1 MEHKSFAYARVSSRD
16 QNLARQLENL
26 KQYVPDNR
34 DIFVDKQSGK
44 NTDRPGL
51 QLLMH
56 ALRSGDTVY
65 LHSLDRLGRNKED
78 IKDIL
83 RELKEKKVIVRIL
96 DLPTSMVTTNDEVTG
111 ATMEMVNNL
120 LIEVLGYVAE
130 MERRNIRKR
139 QEEGIE
145 IAKEKGVKFMLPV
158 DTKIGK
164 EFKPDTESKTVPWTE
179 IPDGWEGFDI
189 GTKTIEMFSEELKN
203 AKTVVWNGPVGL
215 FEFDQF
221 AIGTSSIAK
230 VLSEIDATTI
240 IGGGDSAA
248 AVKKAGLE
256 DKMTHISTGGGA
268 SLEFLEGKKLPGI
281 ECLLDK

>member
-16 QNLARQLENL
+16 QNLARQLESL
-26 KQYVPDNR
+26 KQYVPDDR

-51 QLLMH
+51 QLLLH
-56 ALRSGDTVY
+56 LLRSGDTLY

-78 IKDIL
+78 IKNIL

-96 DLPTSMVTTNDEVTG
+96 DLPTSMVTTDDEVTG

-145 IAKEKGVKFMLPV
+145 IAKEKGVKFGRKRLPWPETWEEDYIQWKNKKCTAMSLIKKYGWNSTSFYRKV
-158 DTKIGK
+158 QEWETDINNKCQGK
-164 EFKPDTESKTVPWTE
+164 QSKV
-179 IPDGWEGFDI
+179 
-189 GTKTIEMFSEELKN
+189 
-203 AKTVVWNGPVGL
+203 
-215 FEFDQF
+215 
-221 AIGTSSIAK
+221 
-230 VLSEIDATTI
+230 
-240 IGGGDSAA
+240 
-248 AVKKAGLE
+248 
-256 DKMTHISTGGGA
+256 
-268 SLEFLEGKKLPGI
+268 
-281 ECLLDK
+281 

>member
-16 QNLARQLENL
+16 QNLARQLESL
-26 KQYVPDNR
+26 KQYVPDDR

-51 QLLMH
+51 QLLLH
-56 ALRSGDTVY
+56 LLRSGDTLY

-78 IKDIL
+78 IKNIL
-83 RELKEKKVIVRIL
+83 RELKEKKVFVRIL

-145 IAKEKGVKFMLPV
+145 IAKEKGVKF
-158 DTKIGK
+158 GR
-164 EFKPDTESKTVPWTE
+164 
-179 IPDGWEGFDI
+179 
-189 GTKTIEMFSEELKN
+189 
-203 AKTVVWNGPVGL
+203 
-215 FEFDQF
+215 
-221 AIGTSSIAK
+221 
-230 VLSEIDATTI
+230 
-240 IGGGDSAA
+240 
-248 AVKKAGLE
+248 
-256 DKMTHISTGGGA
+256 
-268 SLEFLEGKKLPGI
+268 KKLPWPETWEEDYIQWKNKKCTAMSLIKKYGWNSTSFYRKVQEWETDI
-281 ECLLDK
+281 NNKCQGKPSKV

>member
-16 QNLARQLENL
+16 QNLARQLESL
-26 KQYVPDNR
+26 KQYVPDDR

-51 QLLMH
+51 QLLLH
-56 ALRSGDTVY
+56 LLRSGDTLY

-78 IKDIL
+78 IKNIL

-96 DLPTSMVTTNDEVTG
+96 DLPTSMVTTDDEVTG

-145 IAKEKGVKFMLPV
+145 VAKEKGVKF
-158 DTKIGK
+158 GR
-164 EFKPDTESKTVPWTE
+164 
-179 IPDGWEGFDI
+179 
-189 GTKTIEMFSEELKN
+189 
-203 AKTVVWNGPVGL
+203 
-215 FEFDQF
+215 
-221 AIGTSSIAK
+221 
-230 VLSEIDATTI
+230 
-240 IGGGDSAA
+240 
-248 AVKKAGLE
+248 
-256 DKMTHISTGGGA
+256 
-268 SLEFLEGKKLPGI
+268 KKLPWPETWEEDYIQWKNKRCTAMSLIKKYGWNSTSFYRKVQEWETDI
-281 ECLLDK
+281 NNKCQGKQSKV

>member
-16 QNLARQLENL
+16 QNLARQLESL
-26 KQYVPDNR
+26 KQYVPDDR

-51 QLLMH
+51 QLLLH
-56 ALRSGDTVY
+56 LLRSGDTLY

-78 IKDIL
+78 IKNIL

-96 DLPTSMVTTNDEVTG
+96 DLPTSMVTTDDEVTG

-145 IAKEKGVKFMLPV
+145 IAKEKGVKF
-158 DTKIGK
+158 GR
-164 EFKPDTESKTVPWTE
+164 
-179 IPDGWEGFDI
+179 
-189 GTKTIEMFSEELKN
+189 
-203 AKTVVWNGPVGL
+203 
-215 FEFDQF
+215 
-221 AIGTSSIAK
+221 
-230 VLSEIDATTI
+230 
-240 IGGGDSAA
+240 
-248 AVKKAGLE
+248 
-256 DKMTHISTGGGA
+256 
-268 SLEFLEGKKLPGI
+268 KKLPWPETWEEDYIQWKNKRCTAMSLIKKYGWNSTSFYRKVQEWETDI
-281 ECLLDK
+281 NNKCQGKQSKV

>member
-78 IKDIL
+78 IKNIL
-83 RELKEKKVIVRIL
+83 RALKEKKVFVRIL

-111 ATMEMVNNL
+111 ATLQMVNNL

-145 IAKEKGVKFMLPV
+145 IAREKGIKF
-158 DTKIGK
+158 GR
-164 EFKPDTESKTVPWTE
+164 
-179 IPDGWEGFDI
+179 
-189 GTKTIEMFSEELKN
+189 
-203 AKTVVWNGPVGL
+203 
-215 FEFDQF
+215 
-221 AIGTSSIAK
+221 
-230 VLSEIDATTI
+230 
-240 IGGGDSAA
+240 
-248 AVKKAGLE
+248 
-256 DKMTHISTGGGA
+256 
-268 SLEFLEGKKLPGI
+268 KKLAWPETWEEDYNHWKKK
-281 ECLLDK
+281 ECTAMSLIKKYGWNSTSFYRKVKEWEKDVLKGSNRVLNKDNACS

>member
-16 QNLARQLENL
+16 QNLARQLESL
-26 KQYVPDNR
+26 KQYVPDDR

-51 QLLMH
+51 QLLLH
-56 ALRSGDTVY
+56 LLRSGDTLY

-78 IKDIL
+78 IKNIL

-96 DLPTSMVTTNDEVTG
+96 DLPTSMVTTDDEVTG

-145 IAKEKGVKFMLPV
+145 IAKEKGVKF
-158 DTKIGK
+158 GR
-164 EFKPDTESKTVPWTE
+164 
-179 IPDGWEGFDI
+179 
-189 GTKTIEMFSEELKN
+189 
-203 AKTVVWNGPVGL
+203 
-215 FEFDQF
+215 
-221 AIGTSSIAK
+221 
-230 VLSEIDATTI
+230 
-240 IGGGDSAA
+240 
-248 AVKKAGLE
+248 
-256 DKMTHISTGGGA
+256 
-268 SLEFLEGKKLPGI
+268 KKLPWPETWEEDYIRWKSKGCTAMSLI
-281 ECLLDK
+281 KKYGWNSTSFYRKVQEWETDINNKCQGKQSKV

>member
-16 QNLARQLENL
+16 QNLARQLESL
-26 KQYVPDNR
+26 KQYVPDDR

-51 QLLMH
+51 QLLLH
-56 ALRSGDTVY
+56 LLRSGDTLY

-78 IKDIL
+78 IKNIL

-96 DLPTSMVTTNDEVTG
+96 DLPTSMVTTDDEVTG

-145 IAKEKGVKFMLPV
+145 IAKEKGVKF
-158 DTKIGK
+158 GR
-164 EFKPDTESKTVPWTE
+164 
-179 IPDGWEGFDI
+179 
-189 GTKTIEMFSEELKN
+189 KTI
-203 AKTVVWNGPVGL
+203 
-215 FEFDQF
+215 
-221 AIGTSSIAK
+221 
-230 VLSEIDATTI
+230 
-240 IGGGDSAA
+240 
-248 AVKKAGLE
+248 KK
-256 DKMTHISTGGGA
+256 
-268 SLEFLEGKKLPGI
+268 
-281 ECLLDK
+281 

>member
-78 IKDIL
+78 IKNIL
-83 RELKEKKVIVRIL
+83 RALKEKKVFVRIL

-111 ATMEMVNNL
+111 ATLEMVNNL

-145 IAKEKGVKFMLPV
+145 IAREKGIKF
-158 DTKIGK
+158 GR
-164 EFKPDTESKTVPWTE
+164 
-179 IPDGWEGFDI
+179 
-189 GTKTIEMFSEELKN
+189 
-203 AKTVVWNGPVGL
+203 
-215 FEFDQF
+215 
-221 AIGTSSIAK
+221 
-230 VLSEIDATTI
+230 
-240 IGGGDSAA
+240 
-248 AVKKAGLE
+248 
-256 DKMTHISTGGGA
+256 
-268 SLEFLEGKKLPGI
+268 KKLAWPETWEEDYNHWKKK
-281 ECLLDK
+281 ECTAMSLIKKYGWNSTSFYRKVKEWEKDVLKGSNRVLNKDNACS

>member
-16 QNLARQLENL
+16 QNLSRQLEKL
-26 KQYVPDNR
+26 KQYVPDKR

-56 ALRSGDTVY
+56 ALRAGDTLY

-78 IKDIL
+78 IKNIL

-96 DLPTSMVTTNDEVTG
+96 DLPTSMVTADDEVTG

-145 IAKEKGVKFMLPV
+145 LAKEKGVKFGRKKLAWPE
-158 DTKIGK
+158 T
-164 EFKPDTESKTVPWTE
+164 W
-179 IPDGWEGFDI
+179 
-189 GTKTIEMFSEELKN
+189 
-203 AKTVVWNGPVGL
+203 
-215 FEFDQF
+215 
-221 AIGTSSIAK
+221 
-230 VLSEIDATTI
+230 EIDYNHWKKKECTAMSLIKKYDWNST
-240 IGGGDSAA
+240 SFYRK
-248 AVKKAGLE
+248 VKEWEKNNVNE
-256 DKMTHISTGGGA
+256 
-268 SLEFLEGKKLPGI
+268 PV
-281 ECLLDK
+281 

>member
-16 QNLARQLENL
+16 QNLARQLESL
-26 KQYVPDNR
+26 KQYVPDDR

-51 QLLMH
+51 QLLLH
-56 ALRSGDTVY
+56 LLRSGDTLY

-78 IKDIL
+78 IKNIL

-96 DLPTSMVTTNDEVTG
+96 DLPTSMVTTDDEVTG

-145 IAKEKGVKFMLPV
+145 IAKEKGIKF
-158 DTKIGK
+158 GR
-164 EFKPDTESKTVPWTE
+164 
-179 IPDGWEGFDI
+179 
-189 GTKTIEMFSEELKN
+189 
-203 AKTVVWNGPVGL
+203 
-215 FEFDQF
+215 
-221 AIGTSSIAK
+221 
-230 VLSEIDATTI
+230 
-240 IGGGDSAA
+240 
-248 AVKKAGLE
+248 
-256 DKMTHISTGGGA
+256 
-268 SLEFLEGKKLPGI
+268 KKLPWPETWEEDYIQWKNKKCTAMSLIKKYGWNSTSFYRKVQEWETDI
-281 ECLLDK
+281 NNKCQGKPSKV